1 MNGPTIRGSVAT
13 GSAHDKSVSGG
24 KQSQDAMLAGLF
36 AAIDAKDT
44 ERFLS
49 YLTESP
55 RFRFGSAPA
64 VEGRAAVREAVQAFF
79 DSITGLEHSVAVSA
93 SVGTT
98 LFTEG
103 DVTYTRHD
111 GSRITLPFADVF
123 EMRDGW
129 IADYKIYMDIGP
141 LYAV

>member
-1 MNGPTIRGSVAT
+1 MNGPVANVSAPDELAPGSET
-13 GSAHDKSVSGG
+13 PWDG
-24 KQSQDAMLAGLF
+24 MLAGLF

-44 ERFLS
+44 EQFLE
-49 YLTESP
+49 YLSESP

-64 VEGRAAVREAVQAFF
+64 VEGRAAVRDAVQAFF
-79 DSITGLEHSVAVSA
+79 DSIAGLEHSLSASA

-111 GSRITLPFADVF
+111 GSTITLPFADVF
-123 EMRDGW
+123 ELRDGR

-141 LYAV
+141 LYAG

>member
-1 MNGPTIRGSVAT
+1 MNGPVASASAPDGLAPGSEALWD
-13 GSAHDKSVSGG
+13 G
-24 KQSQDAMLAGLF
+24 MLAGLF

-44 ERFLS
+44 EQFLN
-49 YLTESP
+49 YLSDSP

-64 VEGRAAVREAVQAFF
+64 VEGRAAVRDAVQAFF
-79 DSITGLEHSVAVSA
+79 DSIAGLEHSLSASA

-111 GSRITLPFADVF
+111 GSTITLPFADVF
-123 EMRDGW
+123 ELRDGR

-141 LYAV
+141 LYAG

>member
-1 MNGPTIRGSVAT
+1 MSESAADESAVGSEQLPDT
-13 GSAHDKSVSGG
+13 
-24 KQSQDAMLAGLF
+24 MLAGLF

-44 ERFLS
+44 ERFLG
-49 YLTESP
+49 YLTESA

-64 VEGRAAVREAVQAFF
+64 VEGRAAIKEAVQAFF
-79 DSITGLEHSVAVSA
+79 DSIAGLEHLLIASA
-93 SVGTT
+93 SGGST
-98 LFTEG
+98 LFVEG

-123 EMRDGW
+123 ELQDGR

-141 LYAV
+141 LYAG

>member
-1 MNGPTIRGSVAT
+1 MNGSAANASAPGGLACGSGAPWD
-13 GSAHDKSVSGG
+13 G
-24 KQSQDAMLAGLF
+24 MLAGLF

-44 ERFLS
+44 ERFLG
-49 YLTESP
+49 YLSDSP

-79 DSITGLEHSVAVSA
+79 DSIAGLEHSLAASA

-111 GSRITLPFADVF
+111 GSKITLPFCNVF
-123 EMRDGW
+123 ETNDGKINVYRIYID
-129 IADYKIYMDIGP
+129 IAP
-141 LYAV
+141 LFAE

>member
-1 MNGPTIRGSVAT
+1 MNGPVANV
-13 GSAHDKSVSGG
+13 SVSGELAPG
-24 KQSQDAMLAGLF
+24 SATSWDGMLAGLF

-44 ERFLS
+44 EQFLE
-49 YLTESP
+49 YLSESP

-79 DSITGLEHSVAVSA
+79 DSIAGLEHSLSASA

-111 GSRITLPFADVF
+111 GSMITLPFADVF
-123 EMRDGW
+123 ELRDGR

-141 LYAV
+141 LYAG

>member
-1 MNGPTIRGSVAT
+1 MSESAADESAT
-13 GSAHDKSVSGG
+13 GSEQLPDT
-24 KQSQDAMLAGLF
+24 MLAGLF

-44 ERFLS
+44 ERFLG
-49 YLTESP
+49 YLTESA

-64 VEGRAAVREAVQAFF
+64 VEGRAAIREAVQAFF
-79 DSITGLEHSVAVSA
+79 DSIAGLEHSPAASA
-93 SVGTT
+93 SAGST
-98 LFTEG
+98 LFVEG

-123 EMRDGW
+123 ELQDGR

-141 LYAV
+141 LYVG

>member
-1 MNGPTIRGSVAT
+1 MNGPVANV
-13 GSAHDKSVSGG
+13 SAPGELTPGLETPWDGI
-24 KQSQDAMLAGLF
+24 LAGLF
-36 AAIDAKDT
+36 AAIDAKNT
-44 ERFLS
+44 EQFLD
-49 YLTESP
+49 YLSESP

-64 VEGRAAVREAVQAFF
+64 VEGRAAVRDAVQAFF
-79 DSITGLEHSVAVSA
+79 DSIAGLEHSLSASA

-111 GSRITLPFADVF
+111 GSTITLPFADVF
-123 EMRDGW
+123 ELRDGR

-141 LYAV
+141 LYAD

>member
-1 MNGPTIRGSVAT
+1 MNGPAANA
-13 GSAHDKSVSGG
+13 SAPSSEAPWDG
-24 KQSQDAMLAGLF
+24 MLAGLF

-44 ERFLS
+44 EQFLE
-49 YLTESP
+49 YLSESP

-64 VEGRAAVREAVQAFF
+64 VDGRAAVREAVQAFF
-79 DSITGLEHSVAVSA
+79 DSIAGLEHSLSASA

-111 GSRITLPFADVF
+111 GSMITLPFADVF
-123 EMRDGW
+123 ELRDGR

>member
-1 MNGPTIRGSVAT
+1 MNGPAAGASTLVETKAGSKAPW
-13 GSAHDKSVSGG
+13 D
-24 KQSQDAMLAGLF
+24 DMLAGLF

-44 ERFLS
+44 EEFLS

-79 DSITGLEHSVAVSA
+79 DSIAGLEHSLAASA
-93 SVGTT
+93 SAGTR

-111 GSRITLPFADVF
+111 GSKITLPFADVF
-123 EMRDGW
+123 ELRDGR
-129 IADYKIYMDIGP
+129 IADYKIYLDIGP
-141 LYAV
+141 LYAD